1 MFKEGSNYR
10 WTVIDY
16 FPESGEITFQTE
28 WTLSLSS
35 TSDAA
40 GLDLIKFSALLLCI
54 ENVKLLRRVRGRSY
68 EYISRNEKKTVI
80 ESRGNSTCLPPT
92 SMPPLWQSLLWQ
104 SQTVP
109 DTKPV
114 PPQGNFILKGRQTHR
129 GFTVRRLIVR
139 CLSKHF
145 LKKRKK
151 SSEMRRKGFSSS
163 DRPSTNRLEMTRVVR
178 KSSGVCGRRMSS
190 EISHKRAARCRS
202 LNCDGYAP
210 PN

>member
-1 MFKEGSNYR
+1 M
-10 WTVIDY
+10 
-16 FPESGEITFQTE
+16 
-28 WTLSLSS
+28 
-35 TSDAA
+35 
-40 GLDLIKFSALLLCI
+40 
-54 ENVKLLRRVRGRSY
+54 NVKQVVNYDLLIIGEPTKSSEFFLINKTMQLLSFIVALCLEFGVSLAHWPFFFAQNVIIIRGIETAIPMNILVGRTKGRRWL
-68 EYISRNEKKTVI
+68 KKLGI
-80 ESRGNSTCLPPT
+80 
-92 SMPPLWQSLLWQ
+92 PPLPAVSRVFLTGPFKL
-104 SQTVP
+104 SP
-109 DTKPV
+109 AKKPV